1 MGKSSHLCTAKI
13 KVIEMK
19 RSLIVLCLFLFLG
32 TYAIAQRNKML
43 LPEMRTLTV
52 LAGADGNSLP
62 ILQLGSAERLHISFD
77 IMDTEYRRFTYRIE
91 HLTWD
96 FHPTTEIF
104 ESDYVRAAAEEEVIE
119 DYEESMNTT
128 TSYAHYWLEF
138 PNERM
143 RPLLAGNYRL
153 SISTED
159 EDGES
164 VPAAEVYFAVIDPQ
178 AALSVN
184 FTTNTDVDWNQAHQQ
199 LSMELDMRNL
209 TLRDERA
216 EVKTI
221 ILQNRRWDNAVVDP
235 TPTYRNGQKLIWN
248 HCRDLIFPAGNE
260 FRAFDMLSTRY
271 PGMHMESIRWEDDT
285 YQAVVEPDEPRR
297 NYLVYNDR
305 NGQYVSRTND
315 SAEAATESDYCWT
328 RFTYVAPP
336 LPDADVYL
344 NGQWTNN
351 RFTPEYKMEYD
362 ESLGAYVA
370 DLHLKLGYYS
380 YQYLAVPH
388 TGKRCGLSGPL
399 DGDFWQTE
407 NEYTVLVYYR
417 RTGDRYWSLVA
428 ETNPSYKP

>member
-13 KVIEMK
+13 KVMEMK

-153 SISTED
+153 SITTED

-216 EVKTI
+216 EVKTCKTADGTMPWWTLPPPI
-221 ILQNRRWDNAVVDP
+221 ATDRNSSGTIAATSSFPQAMSFGPSTCSAHAIPACTWKASDGKTTATRPSWSPTSRDVTTWSTTTATDN
-235 TPTYRNGQKLIWN
+235 TYRVRTTRRKLPP
-248 HCRDLIFPAGNE
+248 RATTAG
-260 FRAFDMLSTRY
+260 
-271 PGMHMESIRWEDDT
+271 H
-285 YQAVVEPDEPRR
+285 
-297 NYLVYNDR
+297 
-305 NGQYVSRTND
+305 D
-315 SAEAATESDYCWT
+315 SPTS
-328 RFTYVAPP
+328 P
-336 LPDADVYL
+336 LPYPMP
-344 NGQWTNN
+344 TS
-351 RFTPEYKMEYD
+351 T
-362 ESLGAYVA
+362 
-370 DLHLKLGYYS
+370 
-380 YQYLAVPH
+380 
-388 TGKRCGLSGPL
+388 
-399 DGDFWQTE
+399 
-407 NEYTVLVYYR
+407 
-417 RTGDRYWSLVA
+417 
-428 ETNPSYKP
+428 